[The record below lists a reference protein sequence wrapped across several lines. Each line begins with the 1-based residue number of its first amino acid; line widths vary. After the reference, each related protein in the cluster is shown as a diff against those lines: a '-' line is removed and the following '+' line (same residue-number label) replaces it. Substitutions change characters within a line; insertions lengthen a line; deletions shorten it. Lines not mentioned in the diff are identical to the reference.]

1 MKRVKWLAL
10 FAVLALVLAAC
21 GDGDDGA
28 VDTTEGDG
36 GAADTTAAPTPD
48 TTEAPDTGAMAGQ
61 GGELLLL
68 QWQAPSQANAYLS
81 TGTKDLLAGS
91 IVA

>member
-36 GAADTTAAPTPD
+36 GAAPTTAAPDTPDTTAAPDEGT
-48 TTEAPDTGAMAGQ
+48 MAGQ
-61 GGELLLL
+61 GGELLIL
-68 QWQAPSQANAYLS
+68 QWQAP
-81 TGTKDLLAGS
+81 
-91 IVA
+91 